1 MPRTYHAFQPAV
13 QYVLLLQR
21 HATLYFHPAPRY
33 EIISEGYWSCL
44 YLGYRTDS
52 DCQDSRRARNEAA
65 YIMWMLVR
73 QLYPFPRR
81 FLCLSYIFIGP
92 KYLRTHKNLFP
103 IDKWSS
109 LQKEREKYTSDWLL
123 GHVLFIFL
131 TS

>member
-1 MPRTYHAFQPAV
+1 MPTIYQPKSSLYFFRKKTMPRTYHAFQPAV
-13 QYVLLLQR
+13 QYILLLQR

-52 DCQDSRRARNEAA
+52 DCQYSRRVRNEAA

-92 KYLRTHKNLFP
+92 KYLQTHIKICF
-103 IDKWSS
+103 
-109 LQKEREKYTSDWLL
+109 Q
-123 GHVLFIFL
+123 
-131 TS
+131 